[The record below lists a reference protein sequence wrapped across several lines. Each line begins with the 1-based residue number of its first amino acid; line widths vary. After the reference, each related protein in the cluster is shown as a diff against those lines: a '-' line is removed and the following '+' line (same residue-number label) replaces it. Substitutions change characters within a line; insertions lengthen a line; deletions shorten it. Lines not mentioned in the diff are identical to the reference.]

1 MDQEILSEKI
11 DLEQLFILRVEARKE
26 LRSSYS
32 PLALCRAIKAG
43 VPGSLLRRLIN
54 SIPKKIVMASLDLAT
69 EDYSKLVRRKTLTL
83 NQTDNL
89 NELTK
94 IWAELRMLFNFDES
108 SLKEWVDEELP
119 ILEGTK
125 VRDLIVTNAGR
136 ALTRELVSEM
146 LSGELA

>member
-11 DLEQLFILRVEARKE
+11 DLEQLFILRVEASKK

-32 PLALCRAIKAG
+32 HLALCRAIKTG

-54 SIPKKIVMASLDLAT
+54 SIPKKIVMASLDLAA

-119 ILEGTK
+119 ILERTK

-136 ALTRELVSEM
+136 ALIRELVSEM

>member
-1 MDQEILSEKI
+1 
-11 DLEQLFILRVEARKE
+11 
-26 LRSSYS
+26 
-32 PLALCRAIKAG
+32 
-43 VPGSLLRRLIN
+43 
-54 SIPKKIVMASLDLAT
+54 MASLGLAA

-94 IWAELRMLFNFDES
+94 MWADLRMLFNFDEE
-108 SLKEWVDEELP
+108 SLKEWVDAELP
-119 ILEGTK
+119 ILEAAK

-136 ALTRELVSEM
+136 ALVRGLVSEM

>member
-11 DLEQLFILRVEARKE
+11 DLEQLFILRVEASKK

-32 PLALCRAIKAG
+32 HLALCRAIKTG

-54 SIPKKIVMASLDLAT
+54 SIPKKIVMASLDLAA

-108 SLKEWVDEELP
+108 SLKEWVNEELP
-119 ILEGTK
+119 TLERTK

-136 ALTRELVSEM
+136 ALIRELVSEM

>member
-11 DLEQLFILRVEARKE
+11 DLEQLFILRVEASKK

-32 PLALCRAIKAG
+32 HLALCRAIKTG
-43 VPGSLLRRLIN
+43 VPGSLLRRLID
-54 SIPKKIVMASLDLAT
+54 SIPKRVLMASLGLAA

-108 SLKEWVDEELP
+108 SLKEWVNEELP
-119 ILEGTK
+119 ILERTK

-136 ALTRELVSEM
+136 ALIRELVSEM

>member
-1 MDQEILSEKI
+1 
-11 DLEQLFILRVEARKE
+11 
-26 LRSSYS
+26 
-32 PLALCRAIKAG
+32 
-43 VPGSLLRRLIN
+43 
-54 SIPKKIVMASLDLAT
+54 MASLDLAA

-89 NELTK
+89 NEMTK

-119 ILEGTK
+119 ILERTK

-136 ALTRELVSEM
+136 ALIRELVSEM

>member
-11 DLEQLFILRVEARKE
+11 DLEQLFILRVEASKK

-32 PLALCRAIKAG
+32 HLALCRAIKTG

-54 SIPKKIVMASLDLAT
+54 SIPKKIVMASLDLAA

-89 NELTK
+89 NEMTK

-119 ILEGTK
+119 ILERTK

-136 ALTRELVSEM
+136 ALIRELVSEM

>member
-11 DLEQLFILRVEARKE
+11 DLEQLFILRVEASKK

-32 PLALCRAIKAG
+32 HLALCRAIKTG

-54 SIPKKIVMASLDLAT
+54 SIPKKIVMASLDLAA

-94 IWAELRMLFNFDES
+94 IWVELRMLFNFDES

-119 ILEGTK
+119 ILERTK

-136 ALTRELVSEM
+136 ALIRELVSEM